1 MSNYIT
7 NSTFNTLVNTVTS
20 LSGILYN
27 ELLSF
32 QTISSYYL
40 LKTDAQNIYQ
50 TIKNMSGYLTTGNA
64 STIYQPIKNMQ
75 YYLTILNASVTYQT
89 ISGMYLYQKVSDM
102 VNYQPKNNYVLSQD
116 IVQYLTISSAI
127 YTYQPKFNLNDY
139 LTVSNANILFNSNVT
154 ISSSINSLN
163 QYIINN

>member
-1 MSNYIT
+1 MIIFLSIGNASIKYQTINNMSNYVT
-7 NSTFNTLVNTVTS
+7 NSTFNTLVNTLTS

-50 TIKNMSGYLTTGNA
+50 TINNMSGYLTTGNA
-64 STIYQPIKNMQ
+64 STIYQTINNMQ
-75 YYLTILNASVTYQT
+75 YYLTILNASLTYQT

-102 VNYQPKNNYVLSQD
+102 VNYQPKNSYHLTQDMNYFLS
-116 IVQYLTISSAI
+116 ISSAI
-127 YTYQPKFNLNDY
+127 FIKLPT
-139 LTVSNANILFNSNVT
+139 
-154 ISSSINSLN
+154 
-163 QYIINN
+163 